1 MIECKFDI
9 GDKLRQI
16 NSGDTYTIIA
26 IHDMTELKASSYY
39 TVLSTHLTTHRLKFI
54 TANKN
59 FEKVDHSYT
68 LGDEM
73 QWVRE

>member
-16 NSGDTYTIIA
+16 NSGDIYTIIA
-26 IHDMTELKASSYY
+26 IHNMTELETSSYY
-39 TVLSTHLTTHRLKFI
+39 TVLSTYLTTHRLKFI

-59 FEKVDHSYT
+59 FEKIDHSYE
-68 LGDEM
+68 LEDIM

>member
-1 MIECKFDI
+1 MIERQFDI
-9 GDKLRQI
+9 GNKLRQI
-16 NSGDTYTIIA
+16 NSGDTYTIIT
-26 IHDMTELKASSYY
+26 IHDMTELKTSSYY

-59 FEKVDHSYT
+59 FEKIDHSYE
-68 LGDEM
+68 LEGIM

>member
-1 MIECKFDI
+1 MIERQFDI

-16 NSGDTYTIIA
+16 NSGDIYTIIA
-26 IHDMTELKASSYY
+26 MHDMTELEASSYY
-39 TVLSTHLTTHRLKFI
+39 IVLSTHLTTHRLKFI

-59 FEKVDHSYT
+59 FEKIDHSYE
-68 LGDEM
+68 LEDIM

>member
-26 IHDMTELKASSYY
+26 IHDMFSYY
-39 TVLSTHLTTHRLKFI
+39 TVLSTQLTTHRLKFK

-59 FEKVDHSYT
+59 FEKVDHSNT
-68 LGDEM
+68 LEDEM

>member
-16 NSGDTYTIIA
+16 NSGDIYTIIA

-39 TVLSTHLTTHRLKFI
+39 TVLSTNLTTHRLKFK

-68 LGDEM
+68 LEDEM